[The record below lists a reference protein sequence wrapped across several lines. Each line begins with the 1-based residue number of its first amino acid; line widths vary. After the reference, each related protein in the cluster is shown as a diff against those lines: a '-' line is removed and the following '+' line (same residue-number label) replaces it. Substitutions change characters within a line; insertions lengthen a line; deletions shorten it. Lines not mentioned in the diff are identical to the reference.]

1 LNNRVS
7 VFIKNFSYALASN
20 LISLVISTLVIL
32 VVPKVIGLEDY
43 GYWQLYLFY
52 VSYVGFLHF
61 GWNDG
66 IYLRYGGERYESL
79 DKKLFFSQY
88 SMLAIFQLFLSM
100 IVIILTTIFEG
111 NPDMGFIYQMI
122 GINIFL
128 MNIKN
133 LFLYILQSTNRIK
146 EYSFVTIIDRLLY
159 AFLILIFLFVG
170 VNNYQFMIWADVIG
184 KLIAM
189 LISMHYCNEIVRQK
203 WSSFSLNLT
212 ETKRNISTGIKLMF
226 ANIASQLVIG
236 IVRFGIERSWDV
248 ATFGKVSLTLSIS
261 NMLMIFINALG
272 IIMFPI
278 LRRTDEKRLS
288 ELYGT
293 LRNFTMVILFALM
306 VLYFPIRLI
315 LSNWLPQYANSLQ
328 YLAFLFPMVIFEGK
342 ASILINTYLK
352 TLRQEKI
359 MLKMNFITVLLSV
372 VLTVLSTI
380 ILNNLDLAILSILL
394 LLGFRCSI
402 TEVYLVKLLD
412 ISVVKD
418 MALEWGLS
426 VIFIS
431 LGWFFYSWLAV
442 IVYLIFYLIYLF
454 IKRKDVTQSFNE
466 IKNMIKS

>member
-1 LNNRVS
+1 MNNKVS
-7 VFIKNFSYALASN
+7 VIIKNFSYALTSN

-32 VVPKVIGLEDY
+32 VIPKVIGIEDY

-88 SMLAIFQLFLSM
+88 NMLATFQLFLSM
-100 IVIILTTIFEG
+100 LVISLTTIFEG
-111 NPDMGFIYQMI
+111 NPDRRFIYQMI

-146 EYSFVTIIDRLLY
+146 EYSFVTILDRLLY
-159 AFLILIFLFVG
+159 AFLILLFLFAG

-189 LISMHYCNEIVRQK
+189 LISMYYCKEIVRQK
-203 WSSFSLNLT
+203 WSSFSLNMT
-212 ETKRNISTGIKLMF
+212 ETRRNISTGIKLMF

-236 IVRFGIERSWDV
+236 IVRFGIEQSWDV

-288 ELYGT
+288 EIYGT
-293 LRNFTMVILFALM
+293 LRNFTMIILFALM
-306 VLYFPIRLI
+306 VLYFPLRLI
-315 LSNWLPQYANSLQ
+315 LSNWLPQYANSLK
-328 YLAFLFPMVIFEGK
+328 YMALLFPMVIFEGK
-342 ASILINTYLK
+342 TSLLINTYLK

-359 MLKMNFITVLLSV
+359 MLKMNIITVLLSV
-372 VLTVLSTI
+372 LLTVLSTI
-380 ILNNLDLAILSILL
+380 IIGNINLAILSILL

-402 TEVYLVKLLD
+402 TEITLVKLLD
-412 ISVVKD
+412 ISFVKD
-418 MALEWGLS
+418 IALEWGLS
-426 VIFIS
+426 VIFIL
-431 LGWFFYSWLAV
+431 LGWFFYSWFGL
-442 IVYLIFYLIYLF
+442 IVYLMFYFVYLF
-454 IKRKDVTQSFNE
+454 IKKRDLAQSFKE
-466 IKNMIKS
+466 IKSMIES